1 MTQDNGFYQQIANHD
16 VKEEICNMMVDHYN
30 FLLGLPWNTESE
42 SVILEDQLNCYK
54 CYDV

>member
-16 VKEEICNMMVDHYN
+16 VKEMTCNMMIDHYN
-30 FLLGLPWNTESE
+30 FMLGLPWNTESE
-42 SVILEDQLNCYK
+42 SAILEDQLNCYK

>member
-16 VKEEICNMMVDHYN
+16 IKEMTCNMMSGYYN
-30 FLLGLPWNTESE
+30 LLLGFPWNTEQDIASLKDL
-42 SVILEDQLNCYK
+42 INCYK

>member
-16 VKEEICNMMVDHYN
+16 VKEMTCNMMIDHYN
-30 FLLGLPWNTESE
+30 FLLGLPWNTEQD
-42 SVILEDQLNCYK
+42 IATLQYQLNCYK